1 MSDKNTRESRL
12 EARRSLI
19 IDAARIC
26 FQHQGLR
33 GASIA
38 DIARLSKLGAG
49 QIYRC
54 FHNKEEIVAEI
65 VQRIVF
71 RRVNLMLDINHDL
84 EHMAQALSAAGSM
97 FSTPQEEDSQL
108 LEDDE
113 ALLLEI
119 SAEAVRNPRIAEIL
133 LQADERMMQEGCTLM
148 KTHYPWLS
156 DEQIAAR
163 GELMAVLCD
172 GTLLRRRIRQARGN
186 SGDELQRLYRQLFTA
201 LFARPEK

>member
-12 EARRSLI
+12 EARRNLI
-19 IDAARIC
+19 IESARIC

-54 FHNKEEIVAEI
+54 FHNKEDIVAEI

-84 EHMAQALSAAGSM
+84 ERLAQALSTAGSM
-97 FSTPQEEDSQL
+97 FSSPQEDSQL

-133 LQADERMMQEGCTLM
+133 LRADERMMQEGRTLM
-148 KTHYPWLS
+148 KTHYPWLP
-156 DEQIAAR
+156 DDQIAAR

-172 GTLLRRRIRQARGN
+172 GTLLRRRIRQARGD

-201 LFARPEK
+201 LFAQPVK